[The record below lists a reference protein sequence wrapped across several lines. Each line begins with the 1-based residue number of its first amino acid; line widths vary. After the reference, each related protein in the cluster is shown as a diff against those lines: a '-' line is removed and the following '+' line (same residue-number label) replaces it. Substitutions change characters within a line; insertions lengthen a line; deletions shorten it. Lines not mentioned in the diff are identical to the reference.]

1 MKRIVGLS
9 RRRCNFKKIWCTK
22 TLLKYMKWLNEIPKS
37 ISSWSIAEMGSFLI
51 ESMDQGLSRRRKLVE
66 FLIRFYQPFYISRKM
81 ASATETSSQKMFSST
96 KIGML
101 SSLILASV
109 VKLKAWG
116 ELFVALLHIFLQKS
130 SEKSATM
137 LNWPMCGHLEW
148 RSMLC

>member
-1 MKRIVGLS
+1 
-9 RRRCNFKKIWCTK
+9 
-22 TLLKYMKWLNEIPKS
+22 
-37 ISSWSIAEMGSFLI
+37 MGSFLI

-109 VKLKAWG
+109 VKLKA
-116 ELFVALLHIFLQKS
+116 
-130 SEKSATM
+130 
-137 LNWPMCGHLEW
+137 
-148 RSMLC
+148 